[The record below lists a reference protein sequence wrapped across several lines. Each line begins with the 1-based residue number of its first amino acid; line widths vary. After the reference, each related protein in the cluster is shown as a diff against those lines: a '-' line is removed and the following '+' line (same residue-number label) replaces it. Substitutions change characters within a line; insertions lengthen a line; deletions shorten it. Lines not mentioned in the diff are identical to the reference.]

1 MPEERSY
8 EDKERR
14 AKLDA
19 YDTKDYSEV
28 IEFPVELVDRD
39 GVVRRY
45 SYEESLAVYH
55 RRIQSATW
63 RHVDEAVIHAEIGHC
78 TRRIDQIK
86 RSFQLRS
93 KAGSVR
99 TVANP
104 RSSLGE
110 GYDVLRAFYAKVLLS
125 RGLRLKDEPE
135 LHVTLLEDRPGCR
148 VYHLAFR
155 EGSPGQLFYIFPFD
169 RQGDQD
175 PKEAWDEA
183 RRSYQFANSSQAER
197 LLLSEERDTAGFIL
211 TGTDE
216 IPSGVSVEPRQVRE
230 QTARA
235 DKLLGG
241 IEDEFF
247 HPWWL
252 EALEEEEKKGGR
264 NSFERGVAYLRE
276 ERSDLALE
284 SFQRSVGEN
293 PYHRESY
300 LGLLG
305 VLDLQGRHDE
315 AQFYGEMATRHLP
328 RDGLIRYRLAINLV
342 RQGEFDAAL
351 RDFDEAARLSPGL
364 FQPSFF
370 AAHLLLAR
378 VRDLDGAAMR
388 LRLAAAMAEG
398 EGQVRRCL
406 DLVNS
411 CLSLRR
417 SLRLAAMLTTA
428 VGALALPAG
437 KIMLGC
443 FGLFG
448 GVAGYFLAD
457 AFSALLARW
466 LVRRIAVSTPPSDL
480 GSEGS
485 AP

>member
-1 MPEERSY
+1 MPEERSHD
-8 EDKERR
+8 EKDLR
-14 AKLDA
+14 AKLEA

-63 RHVDEAVIHAEIGHC
+63 RHADEAVIHAEIGHC

-86 RSFQLRS
+86 RSFHLRS

-110 GYDVLRAFYAKVLLS
+110 GYDVLRAFYAKVLLR
-125 RGLRLKDEPE
+125 RGLKLTDEPE

-175 PKEAWDEA
+175 PKEAWNEA
-183 RRSYQFANSSQAER
+183 RRGYQHASSSQAER

-211 TGTDE
+211 TGTEE
-216 IPSGVSVEPRQVRE
+216 IPSGVSVEPRQTRE
-230 QTARA
+230 AA
-235 DKLLGG
+235 SPGENVLGG
-241 IEDEFF
+241 LEDEFF

-252 EALEEEEKKGGR
+252 DALEQEEKKGGS
-264 NSFERGVAYLRE
+264 NSFERGVAYLRD

-284 SFQRSVGEN
+284 CFQDSVGEN

-305 VLDLQGRHDE
+305 VLDLQGRHEE
-315 AQFYGEMATRHLP
+315 AKFYGEMATRHLP

-351 RDFDEAARLSPGL
+351 VDFDEAARLSPGL

-388 LRLAAAMAEG
+388 LRLASAMADG
-398 EGQVRRCL
+398 EEQVRRSL
-406 DLVNS
+406 ELVNG

-437 KIMLGC
+437 KMVLGSVALVG
-443 FGLFG
+443 GLG
-448 GVAGYFLAD
+448 GYLLAD

-466 LVRRIAVSTPPSDL
+466 LVRRVAISPPESDL
-480 GSEGS
+480 D
-485 AP
+485 ADKK